1 MPDEHGTATAAQLKE
16 DIDSGRMR
24 DKVAAFDPAA
34 APLGTD
40 EEAAGTPTPAWAFE
54 AERRWSL
61 EKYDPQ
67 ALSTGPQSPA
77 VKWTGL
83 VVLLLFLAAS
93 AIAWISMTPM

>member
-1 MPDEHGTATAAQLKE
+1 MPDEHGTATPAQLKE
-16 DIDSGRMR
+16 DIDSGRTR

-40 EEAAGTPTPAWAFE
+40 EEAAGTPTPAWAIE
-54 AERRWSL
+54 AERRWRVENDL
-61 EKYDPQ
+61 Q
-67 ALSTGPQSPA
+67 ARASGSPA

-83 VVLLLFLAAS
+83 AVLLLFLAAT